1 VVCILWYINDKKY
14 NMNLDEF
21 FEVGDYDKI
30 EIGRKIRE
38 DINNKKIDNKNE
50 LIKKGLKV
58 IEDII
63 NNSINGEM
71 FSMNYKER
79 IDLERGYDVLKIEYK
94 K

>member
-1 VVCILWYINDKKY
+1 
-14 NMNLDEF
+14 MNLDEF

-38 DINNKKIDNKNE
+38 DIINKKIDNKSE

-94 K
+94 KL

>member
-1 VVCILWYINDKKY
+1 
-14 NMNLDEF
+14 MNLDEF

-30 EIGRKIRE
+30 KIGRKIRE
-38 DINNKKIDNKNE
+38 DINNKKIDNKSE

>member
-1 VVCILWYINDKKY
+1 MEV
-14 NMNLDEF
+14 NLDEF
-21 FEVGDYDKI
+21 FEVGDYDKSKI
-30 EIGRKIRE
+30 NRKIIE
-38 DINNKKIDNKNE
+38 DFNNGKSENKSE
-50 LIKKGLKV
+50 LIRKGLNV

-79 IDLERGYDVLKIEYK
+79 IDLERGFDVLKIEYK